1 MILCSYHCRFHCLS
15 KLRAHVDMK
24 YAVDYRL
31 ALFLA
36 RPSFEVSSKT
46 TGIVD
51 SCVHI
56 VVGVSQ

>member
-15 KLRAHVDMK
+15 KQEIHTDMK
-24 YAVDYRL
+24 YAVNYSL

-51 SCVHI
+51 SGVHI